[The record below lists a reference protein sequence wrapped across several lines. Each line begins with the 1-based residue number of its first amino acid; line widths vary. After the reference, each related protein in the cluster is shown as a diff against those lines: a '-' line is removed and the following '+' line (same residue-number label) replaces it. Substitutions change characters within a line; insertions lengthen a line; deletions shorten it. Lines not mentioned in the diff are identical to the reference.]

1 MDLETLQTQQRLLM
15 RQKLTLM
22 VNRYVVSMEA
32 PGGGEGEMVAFAEQK
47 RMAFREEVTLYT
59 DESRRS
65 ILCRFKAR
73 QVLDIGATYDVW
85 DHAGVPIGMFRKDF
99 AKSLLRS
106 TWHLDQAGIA
116 AVGQERSPVVAIV
129 RRVWEM
135 ASDIPFFVPYHFDF
149 TGADGRPVM
158 SVDKTANLRDR
169 YRIEAHDPTLDRR
182 LAIAVAVALDA
193 LQSR

>member
-1 MDLETLQTQQRLLM
+1 MDLALLQAQRRLLM

-22 VNRYVVSMEA
+22 VNRYVISGEA
-32 PGGGEGEMVAFAEQK
+32 PGGGEGPVIAFAEQK

-59 DESRRS
+59 DESRQTM
-65 ILCRFKAR
+65 LCRFKAR
-73 QVLDIGATYDVW
+73 QLFDVGATYDVF
-85 DHAGVPIGMFRKDF
+85 DAAGTPIGMFRKDF

-106 TWHLDQAGIA
+106 TWHLEQAGLA
-116 AVGQERSPVVAIV
+116 ATGQERSGFIAIL

-135 ASDIPFFVPYHFDF
+135 VSDIPFFIPYHFDF
-149 TGADGRPVM
+149 TGPDGQPVL

-169 YRIEAHDPTLDRR
+169 YLIEAHTPAIDRR

>member
-1 MDLETLQTQQRLLM
+1 MMDLETLQTQQRLLM
-15 RQKLTLM
+15 RQKLTMM
-22 VNRYVVSMEA
+22 VNRYVIATEA

-59 DESRRS
+59 DESRTAV
-65 ILCRFKAR
+65 LCRFKAR
-73 QVLDIGATYDVW
+73 QIIDVGAAYDVW
-85 DHAGVPIGMFRKDF
+85 DHAGTPIGMFRKDF

-106 TWHLDQAGIA
+106 TWHLEQQGIA
-116 AVGQERSPVVAIV
+116 AVGQERSAAVAII

-135 ASDIPFFVPYHFDF
+135 VTDIPFFVPYHFDF
-149 TGADGRPVM
+149 VAGDRQLM
-158 SVDKTANLRDR
+158 SVDKTTNLRDR
-169 YRIEAHDPTLDRR
+169 YLLEMHDPGLDRR